1 MRERGAVCKS
11 FNGGDIFAEDRAL
24 LMEPELDY
32 RMAEAHIQY
41 SPCPL
46 NPGLFTVAVIKALAA
61 GSTICI
67 SLSCII

>member
-1 MRERGAVCKS
+1 
-11 FNGGDIFAEDRAL
+11 
-24 LMEPELDY
+24 MEPELDY

-46 NPGLFTVAVIKALAA
+46 NPGLFTIVVNKALAA
-61 GSTICI
+61 ASTICI